1 MKRLKLTKRKIA
13 VIAAA
18 VLLAIISAVSIGAGK
33 GGGPVGGFL
42 SDVSTIWKRPIA
54 SIARFVESVYGYTF
68 EYETLQ
74 REKQELET
82 KLRQYEQESRNYTD
96 IMHENEQFRN
106 LLDLKQRHAD
116 FHWDTGRI
124 LTWSASNWSKTFVVS
139 RGTQYSD
146 IAAGNAIVSTTGDLV
161 GIVDSVNA
169 NASSCT
175 SIIDTTFS
183 AGVYVGEQ
191 KIEALVQGDFDLAQ
205 QGKLMIPYLE
215 DGTPV
220 RTGDIVTTSG
230 AAGVLPEGLTI
241 GIVEAVVANKS
252 GLGMYAIVMPSAP
265 LGNAMDINIITDY
278 QK

>member
-1 MKRLKLTKRKIA
+1 MKRFKLTKKKITVIA
-13 VIAAA
+13 VA

-42 SDVSTIWKRPIA
+42 SDVSTLWKRPIA

-74 REKQELET
+74 REKQELEAQ
-82 KLRQYEQESRNYTD
+82 LRQYEQESLNYTD
-96 IMHENEQFRN
+96 IMYENEQFRN

-124 LTWSASNWSKTFVVS
+124 LTWSASSWSKTFTVS

-146 IAAGNAIVSTTGDLV
+146 IAQGNAIVSTTGDLV
-161 GIVDSVNA
+161 GIVDSVNTTT
-169 NASSCT
+169 SSCT

-183 AGVYVGEQ
+183 AGVYVGDQ
-191 KIEALVQGDFDLAQ
+191 KIAALVQGNFDLAQ

-215 DGTPV
+215 EATPI
-220 RTGDIVTTSG
+220 RNGDVVMTSG
-230 AAGVLPEGLTI
+230 AAGVLPEGLVI
-241 GIVEAVVANKS
+241 GYVEAVVANKS
-252 GLGMYAIVMPSAP
+252 GLGMYAIVTPKAM